1 MTSPVID
8 PVAFRLGDVAIHWY
22 GLMYLVAFATGCALG
37 AYRAPQAGWDKEEI
51 ADLVFYVA
59 MGVIIGGRLGY
70 IFFYKPGDFLD
81 NPLVL
86 FAIQQGGMSFHGGL
100 LGVIGA
106 MYLYARKMQR
116 HFFAVTDFVAPLVPT
131 GLLAGRVG
139 NFINGELWGAPTD
152 LPWGVVFRGGG
163 DVARHPSQ
171 IYEAALEGFLLF
183 IVLWWFTRR
192 PRPMMAASGLFLL
205 GYGVGR
211 FAVEFVREPDAHL
224 GYLAFDWVTMG
235 QVLTAPMMLA
245 GTAMMLIAYRYP
257 ISASTASEP
266 RAEGSVSKPPTDKKA
281 NKSKR
286 KRRR

>member
-22 GLMYLVAFATGCALG
+22 GLMYLVAFATGWALG

-192 PRPMMAASGLFLL
+192 PRPVMAASGLFLL
-205 GYGVGR
+205 GYGIGR

-266 RAEGSVSKPPTDKKA
+266 KAEGSVSKPPADKKA
-281 NKSKR
+281 NKGKR
-286 KRRR
+286 KRRH

>member
-8 PVAFRLGDVAIHWY
+8 PVAFRLGDLAIHWY
-22 GLMYLVAFATGCALG
+22 GLMYLVAFATGWGLG
-37 AYRAPQAGWDKEEI
+37 AYRAPRAGWDKEEI

-70 IFFYKPGDFLD
+70 VFFYKPGDFLD

-131 GLLAGRVG
+131 GLLAGRIG

-171 IYEAALEGFLLF
+171 LYEAALEGLLLF
-183 IVLWWFTRR
+183 ILLWWFTRR
-192 PRPMMAASGLFLL
+192 PRPVMATSGLFLL

-235 QVLTAPMMLA
+235 QVLTVPMMLA
-245 GTAMMLIAYRYP
+245 GTAMIFIAYRYP
-257 ISASTASEP
+257 ITASGQKTE
-266 RAEGSVSKPPTDKKA
+266 SSFSKSPAGKTA
-281 NKSKR
+281 GKSTR
-286 KRRR
+286 KRRGR